1 MTSPLRDRNS
11 ADTPGIN
18 LDESPLAW
26 LARRRGKD
34 GKPLLS
40 DAEVNAGERLRA
52 DFWFAQMTPRIT
64 ANWSNVA
71 SQPGGRRSAPGH
83 GVELADHVI
92 AARERVRL
100 AMAAV
105 GPGLAGVLIDVCCH
119 SKGLEVTEKSSGW
132 PQRSGKIILQIAL
145 CHLARHYG
153 FETSGSAHTSRARAS
168 HWGTPD
174 YRPKISNDYEGD
186 ANSATG

>member
-1 MTSPLRDRNS
+1 MC
-11 ADTPGIN
+11 
-18 LDESPLAW
+18 
-26 LARRRGKD
+26 
-34 GKPLLS
+34 
-40 DAEVNAGERLRA
+40 
-52 DFWFAQMTPRIT
+52 F
-64 ANWSNVA
+64 VA
-71 SQPGGRRSAPGH
+71 SIPASPDQHPALACYTTCLAAERRQQMRLAI
-83 GVELADHVI
+83 ELAVT
-92 AARERVRL
+92 RRVRL
-100 AMAAV
+100 ALAAV